1 MKKSKLETAETR
13 KRILTAASAEFRRRG
28 FDGTSLADLMAAAGL
43 TPGGFYKHFGSKE
56 QLIGEAFAVAAES
69 ELHAMERSLSASAN
83 SRGIDALVE
92 AYLSLEHRDDIAG
105 GCPFVA
111 LGSEVAR
118 GGGDVRAAATAGF
131 RKTMSLTAGQLGGPA
146 SEAAEG
152 EAMAVLSMMVGA
164 LTMTRMVADSAL
176 SARILREVHRYLADR
191 PHPALPPP
199 DRNQTSRRI
208 VRRRR
213 RMGAESAAP

>member
-13 KRILTAASAEFRRRG
+13 KRILVAASTEFRLRG
-28 FDGTSLADLMAAAGL
+28 FDGASLADLMAAAGL
-43 TPGGFYKHFGSKE
+43 TLGGFYKHFSSKE
-56 QLIGEAFAVAAES
+56 QLISEAFAVAAES
-69 ELHAMERSLSASAN
+69 ELHAVERSLPASAN

-92 AYLSLEHRDDIAG
+92 AYLSLEHRDDVAG

-118 GGGDVRAAATAGF
+118 GGGDVREAATAGF
-131 RKTMSLTAGQLGGPA
+131 RKMVSLTAGQLGGSA

-164 LTMTRMVADSAL
+164 LAMARMVADSAL
-176 SARILREVHRYLADR
+176 SARILREARRYLADR
-191 PHPALPPP
+191 RHPAPPPP
-199 DRNQTSRRI
+199 DRDQTARRI
-208 VRRRR
+208 VRPRR
-213 RMGAESAAP
+213 RMDAESTAP